1 MSRRLRT
8 RTAAVALV
16 AGLLVLAIPGLL
28 RPADAAPAQ
37 DPPQTSTLIPTDALI
52 PLLDPLQPVLEVIS
66 PIAWPA
72 CANALLV
79 SVLPGAA
86 GVQVPPELA
95 NVTGPLLVLCGAVP
109 IPKAN
114 GRTCQLDAQAQA
126 LLTELTKPV
135 LGSGLPV
142 EVAPTKWLTGL
153 LDNIVD
159 LIPIPGVPLGSTIAA
174 TLQCQDPPPE
184 TSTTLATPPSDDTVP
199 AIDRPDT
206 PSFVDPPTFDELQTL
221 PALTPV
227 APVAAPAAPVTP
239 VVRLIDQPRFR
250 YPIVMG
256 LPLLFLALLVFFGR
270 SLTRPL
276 DGSADDGGAA

>member
-1 MSRRLRT
+1 VSRGLRV
-8 RTAAVALV
+8 RVGAVALI
-16 AGLLVLAIPGLL
+16 AGLLVLVVPGLL
-28 RPADAAPAQ
+28 RPADAVPAQ

-52 PLLDPLQPVLEVIS
+52 PLLEPLQPVLEVIS

-86 GVQVPPELA
+86 GVALPPELA

-109 IPKAN
+109 IPETN

-126 LLTELTKPV
+126 LLAELTKPL

-153 LDNIVD
+153 LDHIVD
-159 LIPIPGVPLGSTIAA
+159 LVPVPGVPLGSTVAA
-174 TLQCQDPPPE
+174 TLQCQDPAPE
-184 TSTTLATPPSDDTVP
+184 TSTTLATPPDDTPP
-199 AIDRPDT
+199 ASVDLPET
-206 PSFVDPPTFDELQTL
+206 PSFADPPTFAELQTL
-221 PALTPV
+221 PPVTPAAPAVEPATPV
-227 APVAAPAAPVTP
+227 APV
-239 VVRLIDQPRFR
+239 VRLSDQPRFR
-250 YPIVMG
+250 YPVVMG

-276 DGSADDGGAA
+276 DGATDQEGAA